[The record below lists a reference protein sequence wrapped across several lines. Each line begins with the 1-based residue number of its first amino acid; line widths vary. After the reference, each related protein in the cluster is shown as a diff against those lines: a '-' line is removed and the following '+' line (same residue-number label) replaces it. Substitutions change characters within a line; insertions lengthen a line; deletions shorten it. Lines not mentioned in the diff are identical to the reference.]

1 MKTFIFG
8 HSHSGLPIW
17 GHRFGFEGKRIL
29 IIGGVH
35 GNEPEGVVAAESLLE
50 RFYENY
56 GFRLSITV
64 VPALNIDGVLKGTRK
79 NARAVDLNRNLPTK
93 DWTSVVAEDKYHP
106 GPSPLSETENKALVQ
121 FIETEK
127 PEFILSLHSFSNPML
142 LDNESLCTKECQVMS
157 SLTGY
162 VIKNQIGY
170 PTPGSLGTYGAVE
183 RSIPTLTYEL
193 LRGMD
198 FTEIKNV
205 HVPAIYEMLNQKQN

>member
-17 GHRFGFEGKRIL
+17 GHRFGHEGLRVLIL
-29 IIGGVH
+29 GGVH
-35 GNEPEGVVAAESLLE
+35 GNEPEGVVAAEGFLE
-50 RFYENY
+50 TFHENY
-56 GFRLSITV
+56 AFKLQITV
-64 VPALNIDGVLKGTRK
+64 VPSFNVDGVLRGTRK
-79 NARAVDLNRNLPTK
+79 NARDVDLNRNLPTR
-93 DWTSVVAEDKYHP
+93 DWTARVAEEKYHP
-106 GPSPLSETENKALVQ
+106 GPSPLSEPENKALAQ

-127 PEFILSLHSFSNPML
+127 PQFILSLHSFMNPML
-142 LDNESLCTKECQVMS
+142 LDNESLCTKECQTLS
-157 SLTGY
+157 QLTGY

-198 FTEIKNV
+198 FTEIKDK
-205 HVPAIYEMLNQKQN
+205 HVPAIYEMLKQKQ